1 MSSAAL
7 QDDGLVSVRSSLSL
21 AETLKRL
28 LVALERRGIILFARI
43 DHANAAN
50 ETGLRLRPTQL
61 FVFGYPEAEAPLIAI
76 YPVLAL
82 DIPQRLLVW
91 EDEQAGVWISYNDPV
106 WIGRRHGVSAG
117 LHPKLEA
124 IGVSLA
130 GIAAEAG
137 AAKSNPAGP

>member
-91 EDEQAGVWISYNDPV
+91 EDE
-106 WIGRRHGVSAG
+106 
-117 LHPKLEA
+117 
-124 IGVSLA
+124 
-130 GIAAEAG
+130 
-137 AAKSNPAGP
+137 